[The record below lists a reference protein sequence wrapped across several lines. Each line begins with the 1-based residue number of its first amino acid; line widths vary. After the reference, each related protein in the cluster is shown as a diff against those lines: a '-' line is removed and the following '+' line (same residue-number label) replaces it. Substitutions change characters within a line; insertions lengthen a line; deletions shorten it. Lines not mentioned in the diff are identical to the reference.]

1 MMTHEATELHERYE
15 ALSVEERNHIDQA
28 YTAARKWLSGI
39 TCPANDDRAKEFV
52 AAITK
57 YYLASDNAL

>member
-1 MMTHEATELHERYE
+1 MMTQEAKQFHARYE
-15 ALSVEERNHIDQA
+15 TLSVEERNHIDQA

-39 TCPANDDRAKEFV
+39 TVPANDDRAEEFV